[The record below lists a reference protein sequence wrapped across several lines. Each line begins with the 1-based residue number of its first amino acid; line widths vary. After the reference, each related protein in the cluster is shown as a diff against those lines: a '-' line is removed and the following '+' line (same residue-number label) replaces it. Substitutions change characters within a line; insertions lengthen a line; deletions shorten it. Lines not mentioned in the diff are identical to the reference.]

1 VAPPPKVEVVEP
13 KPAGREPNKPPEDAV
28 LLAPN
33 AFVVFVLPPP
43 KRPPPVLLVPP
54 NVDEPVAPN
63 VGRAPNVLVEAV
75 LVPKPLEPAVS
86 AEDVRASPKPPPVL
100 VLAPPPKRPP
110 PVFCCCCGWPKPPV
124 LAACPNPCC

>member
-75 LVPKPLEPAVS
+75 LVPKPLEP
-86 AEDVRASPKPPPVL
+86 KPPPVL